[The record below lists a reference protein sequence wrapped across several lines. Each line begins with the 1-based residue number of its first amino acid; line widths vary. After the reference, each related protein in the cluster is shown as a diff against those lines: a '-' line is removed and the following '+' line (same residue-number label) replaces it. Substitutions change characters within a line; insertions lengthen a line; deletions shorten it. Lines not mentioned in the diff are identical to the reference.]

1 MPIRIEFQGEGATS
15 DGATYQVQVNNVDV
29 STDSDNS
36 RANLRA
42 GTNTIEIV
50 VTSDQS
56 QQIKTYTI
64 NITRET
70 PNTPPVA
77 NAGSAQTV
85 NEGDSVTLDGS
96 LSTDNIAIESYGWS
110 SEIATLTL
118 TNADAE
124 VASFI
129 APEVDVAG
137 LEIILTLTV
146 TDTAG
151 LTDSATV
158 LITINNVVVPE
169 TAPIANAG
177 INQSVNEGAAVR
189 LDGTGSTDNEPITL
203 YGWSSSIA
211 TLTLTGA
218 DTNTAGFTAPEVEEA
233 GLDIILTLTVTDTA
247 GVADSATVLVR
258 VNNVPEVPITFA
270 DGIDDQFYT
279 VDEAIS
285 ILLPQATGGSGN
297 LVYTLENLPDGLTF
311 NRNTRS
317 LSGTRDT
324 VADESVIYTVTD
336 NNATETLTFRIT
348 VFEERLSSS
357 TDTIVQVIP
366 SNEVVVVDSV
376 QIQTTEAFTH
386 FTIAQYA
393 LPNNPDSTQDP
404 ILEDSI
410 ETVTGNNLEF
420 EGEAIN
426 FLSIFEISA
435 QVTNSEDTRI
445 SFTYDPNNLPD
456 GVSAENLR
464 ILHFTANNEWIELD
478 TTITVNNVNEHVITG
493 MTDSFSPF
501 ALVYSTKVVRQEE
514 ADLQS
519 AAVAHLVEVI
529 TERTVSA
536 ITSRMKKARDY
547 RSSDEGLVANL
558 NGTKMHVT
566 KANIAQLVENDTPE
580 LSVLDFLCGFST
592 MKDGADVSCDPNWK
606 DMLLKSSFAYTDSNS
621 DTGSSLALW
630 GKADVGGFSA
640 KVKDNASYDG
650 EYSAIH
656 LGADYKNN
664 NILQGV
670 MVSIIDSEIDYKLE
684 NNTSLLDVDSTNIS
698 PYIQWQRE
706 NGINLW
712 AMFSVGSGDVK
723 LSGNK
728 QGESDLKTNALAL
741 GIDSVLRKGS
751 ADVALL
757 TFKSNFSYSNAEVD
771 ANGGYSSY

>member
-1 MPIRIEFQGEGATS
+1 MPDTEA
-15 DGATYQVQVNNVDV
+15 
-29 STDSDNS
+29 
-36 RANLRA
+36 
-42 GTNTIEIV
+42 
-50 VTSDQS
+50 
-56 QQIKTYTI
+56 
-64 NITRET
+64 
-70 PNTPPVA
+70 PVA
-77 NAGSAQTV
+77 IAGDTQTV
-85 NEGDSVTLDGS
+85 NEGDTVRLDGS
-96 LSTDNIAIESYGWS
+96 LSTDNVAIDSYGWTADPT
-110 SEIATLTL
+110 ITLTG
-118 TNADAE
+118 ADT
-124 VASFI
+124 VALSFT
-129 APEVDVAG
+129 APEVDTAG

-151 LTDSATV
+151 LT
-158 LITINNVVVPE
+158 N
-169 TAPIANAG
+169 
-177 INQSVNEGAAVR
+177 
-189 LDGTGSTDNEPITL
+189 
-203 YGWSSSIA
+203 
-211 TLTLTGA
+211 
-218 DTNTAGFTAPEVEEA
+218 
-233 GLDIILTLTVTDTA
+233 
-247 GVADSATVLVR
+247 SATVLVT
-258 VNNVPEVPITFA
+258 VANVPEVPITFA
-270 DGIDDQFYT
+270 DGIADQFYT

-297 LVYTLENLPDGLTF
+297 LLYTLENLPDGLTF

-317 LSGTRDT
+317 LSGTRNT

-366 SNEVVVVDSV
+366 SNEVEVVDSV
-376 QIQTTEAFTH
+376 QIKTTEAFTY

-393 LPNNPDSTQDP
+393 LPNNPDSIQDS
-404 ILEDSI
+404 ILRDSI
-410 ETVTGNNLEF
+410 EIVTGNNLEF

-435 QVTNSEDTRI
+435 QVTNSEDTGI

-464 ILHFTANNEWIELD
+464 ILHFTANNGWIELN

-501 ALVYSTKVVRQEE
+501 ALVYSTEVVRQEE

-529 TERTVSA
+529 TERTVDA

-684 NNTSLLDVDSTNIS
+684 NDTSLLDVDSTNIS

-751 ADVALL
+751 ADAALL

-771 ANGGYSSY
+771 ANGGIAAIDSTDWRLRVALDISSEQLLTSGKLSQYIEIGARADGGDRQKILRRW